1 MLAQAKGVH
10 PAHDCIAV
18 HGAGA
23 PELLSIQPLAD
34 GYLPGLSV
42 VLLWKLEVTSLPD
55 GDFLSCAPCIGLS
68 GDLVIPHSVLHHGGP
83 HFHLHQLCVQR
94 SVPISVR

>member
-68 GDLVIPHSVLHHGGP
+68 GDLVIPHSVLH
-83 HFHLHQLCVQR
+83 QLCVQR